1 MLKQHLRLRH
11 RMTCSNLMR
20 YGVLSRRKSKRDG
33 CGQPCAA
40 EPAKSS
46 LLSLEIEVKRPAF
59 GYGRLSRMNT
69 SIAIPSVTFGLPINT
84 CSRLKPTT
92 VLGKK
97 LERLRI
103 WNAGTTLCVN
113 ASAAMLD
120 QRCPFLSPMSIIVL
134 LLWHLSFSTIWAYHL
149 PLDHYPSQN
158 LIHRFGPCFNRANW

>member
-1 MLKQHLRLRH
+1 
-11 RMTCSNLMR
+11 
-20 YGVLSRRKSKRDG
+20 
-33 CGQPCAA
+33 
-40 EPAKSS
+40 
-46 LLSLEIEVKRPAF
+46 
-59 GYGRLSRMNT
+59 MNT

-120 QRCPFLSPMSIIVL
+120 KRCPFLASDEYHRLITLAFIIQYNL
-134 LLWHLSFSTIWAYHL
+134 GLSLTT
-149 PLDHYPSQN
+149 
-158 LIHRFGPCFNRANW
+158 